1 MKKERERGRGEK
13 EGGGRRRGE
22 RGREREKGKE
32 WFEKNS
38 KAKEQNIRVI
48 LFPFYSHGLLYIE
61 LCHRVIVNGRSG
73 GSERHGKRRAGGG
86 RKGQHKE
93 KSEGDRKVRLS
104 NGEWE
109 KDFCKWKLST
119 FSQN

>member
-1 MKKERERGRGEK
+1 MEREEQVEGGRGTKRE
-13 EGGGRRRGE
+13 EQGE
-22 RGREREKGKE
+22 AWKG
-32 WFEKNS
+32 
-38 KAKEQNIRVI
+38 
-48 LFPFYSHGLLYIE
+48 
-61 LCHRVIVNGRSG
+61 
-73 GSERHGKRRAGGG
+73 
-86 RKGQHKE
+86 

>member
-1 MKKERERGRGEK
+1 MERE
-13 EGGGRRRGE
+13 EGGG
-22 RGREREKGKE
+22 EREG
-32 WFEKNS
+32 
-38 KAKEQNIRVI
+38 
-48 LFPFYSHGLLYIE
+48 
-61 LCHRVIVNGRSG
+61 
-73 GSERHGKRRAGGG
+73 HGKRRG
-86 RKGQHKE
+86 RWREGEAWKGKSRWREGEAWKE